1 MTTLVRRFVSA
12 VREGRLI
19 SGMQRRLTGAL
30 YGDFLKRV
38 RGVVH
43 VGANIGNER
52 DLYAEH
58 GLKVIWIEPN
68 PEVFAKLVENIRGFP
83 DQKAINALITNEDG
97 ALCALHIS
105 NNGGI
110 SSSILDLHRAKDVW
124 PDLTFTHDI
133 SVRSTRLPTA
143 LADINLSEYDALIL
157 DTEGAE
163 LLILQSSTAILGGF
177 KYIQVEAANFEVYR
191 NYPTVNTINTFLRQH
206 GFRLVHKGPFLRP
219 APGREMYDLLF
230 QRMR

>member
-97 ALCALHIS
+97 ALSALHIS
-105 NNGGI
+105 NDDGYC
-110 SSSILDLHRAKDVW
+110 SSILDLHQIKDAL
-124 PDLTFTHDI
+124 PYITFTHDI
-133 SVRSTRLPTA
+133 SMRSSRLPTA

-157 DTEGAE
+157 DTQGTE
-163 LLILQSSTAILGGF
+163 LLILQSATAILGGF
-177 KYIQVEAANFEVYR
+177 EYIQVEAANFGAYR
-191 NYPTVNTINTFLRQH
+191 NCPTVDSFNTFLRQH
-206 GFRLVHKGPFLRP
+206 GFRLVHKGLVFR
-219 APGREMYDLLF
+219 AGRREYFDLLF